1 MRLFP
6 QEVAP
11 ARPAVSAG
19 RWLPALRRGAPG
31 PVAVFTRHLAVLL
44 ASGVPLAEALSVLA
58 AQCEHRPLARALAE
72 VQEAVSAGRSLAE
85 SLAAHQRFFDAPYA
99 GVVASGETSGAMAE
113 TLGRLA
119 DFLERR
125 RVVQSRLASAL
136 IYPALLVVLV
146 VGVFAFISGW
156 VVPMLSPLLAQRRGP
171 LPLATWTLFRVSDL
185 VRYQGWT
192 VPAALAL
199 AALAVAVWRRT
210 RAGRRRLDALAL
222 RLPLVGR
229 LLLKAAVSRFA
240 ATLSML
246 LRTGVPAVE
255 ALAAVRPMMA
265 NAAFDQEIES
275 IREAVVAGQ
284 DLSARM
290 RSSALFPPM
299 VGYVAAVGERSGAL
313 AEALERLAGAYDLE
327 VEVAARR
334 LLAVLEPALILAL
347 AAVIGFIAAS
357 MMITILELSRL

>member
-1 MRLFP
+1 
-6 QEVAP
+6 
-11 ARPAVSAG
+11 
-19 RWLPALRRGAPG
+19 
-31 PVAVFTRHLAVLL
+31 
-44 ASGVPLAEALSVLA
+44 
-58 AQCEHRPLARALAE
+58 
-72 VQEAVSAGRSLAE
+72 
-85 SLAAHQRFFDAPYA
+85 
-99 GVVASGETSGAMAE
+99 
-113 TLGRLA
+113 
-119 DFLERR
+119 
-125 RVVQSRLASAL
+125 
-136 IYPALLVVLV
+136 
-146 VGVFAFISGW
+146 
-156 VVPMLSPLLAQRRGP
+156 
-171 LPLATWTLFRVSDL
+171 
-185 VRYQGWT
+185 
-192 VPAALAL
+192 
-199 AALAVAVWRRT
+199 
-210 RAGRRRLDALAL
+210 
-222 RLPLVGR
+222 
-229 LLLKAAVSRFA
+229 
-240 ATLSML
+240 ML